1 MDTKENLIFLSMSKS
16 EEKIQSLIKSVMIAK
31 KKILFFVLNVT
42 YLYVRIAAKS
52 MVMEINICYFLL

>member
-16 EEKIQSLIKSVMIAK
+16 EEKIRSLIKSVMIAK

-42 YLYVRIAAKS
+42 YLYVRIAAKN